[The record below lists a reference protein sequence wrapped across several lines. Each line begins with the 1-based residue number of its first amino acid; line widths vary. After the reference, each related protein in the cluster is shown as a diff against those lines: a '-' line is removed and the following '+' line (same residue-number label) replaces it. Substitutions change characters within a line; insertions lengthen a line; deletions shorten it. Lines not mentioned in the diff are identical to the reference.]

1 MTHHDK
7 RVWVLVGC
15 AILGGTVAGQ
25 TPAPAEKQPAAPPLS
40 IPIARLKPDATI
52 DLAAPRVLAV
62 ADDSVWAVNRA
73 AGTVARIDPKT
84 NKVVQTIKAG
94 DRPCG
99 GGISESG
106 SLWVPLCGAAGV
118 ARIDLKTNAV
128 TTTVKTPVGDVA
140 RGVATANSSIW
151 LLTDANGTMARID
164 PATNEAVAEIY
175 LAPGT
180 TTLAFG
186 QGALWALSPA
196 KDTVTRVDPFTN
208 LIVETIKVGKA
219 PVSLAIGEG
228 AVWVL
233 NQGDGSVSRVDSKT
247 NKVTETIKVGPIG
260 LPAELA
266 AGEGSIWIS
275 AAGAP
280 LIRIDPRTNHVVQQF
295 TGPGGG
301 SVVVGHG
308 AIWLGATPAAI
319 WRIDPKR
326 AEATR

>member
-7 RVWVLVGC
+7 RPWVLVGC
-15 AILGGTVAGQ
+15 AILGSVVAGQ
-25 TPAPAEKQPAAPPLS
+25 TPAPAEKQPPPPPLS
-40 IPIARLKPDATI
+40 IPVSRLKPEATV

-84 NKVVQTIKAG
+84 NTVVQTIKTG
-94 DRPCG
+94 SNPCG
-99 GGISESG
+99 GAISGFG
-106 SLWVPLCGAAGV
+106 SLWVPLCGPTGV

-128 TTTVKTPVGDVA
+128 TTTVKTPVGDVP
-140 RGVATANSSIW
+140 RGVATANSSVW
-151 LLTDANGTMARID
+151 LLTDAKGTTTRID

-186 QGALWALSPA
+186 QGAIWALSPA
-196 KDTVTRVDPFTN
+196 KDSVTRLDPFTN

-219 PVSLAIGEG
+219 PVSLSIGEG

-233 NQGDGSVSRVDSKT
+233 NQGDGSVSRLDSKT

-280 LIRIDPRTNHVVQQF
+280 LIRIDPRTNHVVQRF
-295 TGPGGG
+295 TGVGGG

-308 AIWLGATPAAI
+308 ALWLGATPAAI

>member
-1 MTHHDK
+1 MTDRGK
-7 RVWVLVGC
+7 RVWMLAGC
-15 AILGGTVAGQ
+15 AILGVAVAGQ
-25 TPAPAEKQPAAPPLS
+25 TPAPEEKQPAPPPLV
-40 IPIARLKPDATI
+40 IPISQLKPDATI

-62 ADDSVWAVNRA
+62 ADDSVWAINRA

-84 NKVVQTIKAG
+84 NKIVQTIAAG
-94 DRPCG
+94 NNPCA
-99 GGISESG
+99 GGISGFG

-128 TTTVKTPVGDVA
+128 TTTVKTPVGDVS
-140 RGVATANSSIW
+140 RGVVSANSSVW
-151 LLTDANGTMARID
+151 LLTDAKGTMTRID
-164 PATNEAVAEIY
+164 PATNEAVAEVY
-175 LAPGT
+175 LVPGT

-196 KDTVTRVDPFTN
+196 KNTLTRLDPFTN
-208 LIVETIKVGKA
+208 LIVETIKVGKS
-219 PVSLAIGEG
+219 PVSLAISEG

-247 NKVTETIKVGPIG
+247 NKVTETIKVGSLG

-275 AAGAP
+275 APGSP
-280 LIRIDPRTNHVVQQF
+280 LIRIDPRSNHVAQQF

-301 SVVVGHG
+301 SVVVGQG
-308 AIWLGATPAAI
+308 ALWLGATPAAI
-319 WRIDPKR
+319 WRIDPRR

>member
-1 MTHHDK
+1 MTDHGK
-7 RVWVLVGC
+7 RGWLLAAC
-15 AILGGTVAGQ
+15 AILGVTVAAQ
-25 TPAPAEKQPAAPPLS
+25 TPAPEEKKPAPPPLV
-40 IPIARLKPDATI
+40 IPVSQLKPEASI
-52 DLAAPRVLAV
+52 DLAAPHVLAV
-62 ADDSVWAVNRA
+62 ADDSVWAINRA

-84 NKVVQTIKAG
+84 NAVVQTTAAG
-94 DRPCG
+94 TQPCAG
-99 GGISESG
+99 VVNGFG
-106 SLWVPLCGAAGV
+106 SLWVPLCGGGV

-128 TTTVKTPVGDVA
+128 TTTVKTPVGDVS
-140 RGVATANSSIW
+140 RGVVSANNSVW
-151 LLTDANGTMARID
+151 LLTDAKGTMTRID

-196 KDTVTRVDPFTN
+196 KNTLTRVDPFTN
-208 LIVETIKVGKA
+208 LVVETIAVGKS
-219 PVSLAIGEG
+219 PVAVAIGEG

-247 NKVTETIKVGPIG
+247 NKVTETIPVGPLG

-275 AAGAP
+275 APGSP
-280 LIRIDPRTNHVVQQF
+280 LIRIDPRTHHVAQRF

-308 AIWLGATPAAI
+308 AVWLGATPAAI
-319 WRIDPKR
+319 WRVDPKR